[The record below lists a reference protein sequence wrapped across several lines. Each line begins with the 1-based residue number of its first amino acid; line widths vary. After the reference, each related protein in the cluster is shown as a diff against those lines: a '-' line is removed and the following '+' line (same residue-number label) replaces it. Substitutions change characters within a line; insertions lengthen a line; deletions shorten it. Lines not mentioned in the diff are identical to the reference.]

1 MIPTTQK
8 EEFEYIADIL
18 ITWCQNN
25 IKYII
30 NKINDPSTLP
40 QNNKLIMALYSLEN
54 ALNKRKDYRY
64 KLVAEMSGL
73 SDIFANKIPMSET
86 FYIRNIPIILF

>member
-1 MIPTTQK
+1 
-8 EEFEYIADIL
+8 
-18 ITWCQNN
+18 
-25 IKYII
+25 
-30 NKINDPSTLP
+30 
-40 QNNKLIMALYSLEN
+40 MALYSLEN